1 MQDKLLKKSYIWKI
15 FELLIMNTKLIKSE
29 IEKLARISAS
39 WDDAQEVDAIERDLA
54 LDKVK
59 NIYELLRF
67 GNTTVN
73 QPTNELLAA
82 ALLTDDPQS
91 NEQDVEVEFLFAED
105 DDEPTEEMVSAAEN
119 EAAEESNES
128 EPTEEVAPEDV
139 APEAPRNV
147 VISEPETIT
156 TPAPEIE
163 VEMTAEPE
171 VAEIPEPVVTP
182 EPAIAP
188 EPKPEPEPTPEPTP
202 EPAIVPKP
210 EPKPASG
217 NLFGMEEVR
226 RPRGSKHQRMMS
238 IYSDAATEKSKEKPV
253 DISKIFDFGLNA
265 SSASDDDG
273 RPSVTL
279 NDSLDTDADRSVT
292 LGDVMA
298 QNNQTLADTIVA
310 PAPLADEIT
319 NAKISSLRQG
329 VGLNDKF
336 LMIRDLFDGDNEA
349 YDQAISDLDSMKS
362 FDDCMIYI
370 AENFEWN
377 PDSEGAKFIIQLL
390 ERKHS

>member
-91 NEQDVEVEFLFAED
+91 NEQDVEIEFLFAEE
-105 DDEPTEEMVSAAEN
+105 DDEPTEEMVAAAED
-119 EAAEESNES
+119 EAEKEENNES
-128 EPTEEVAPEDV
+128 EPTEEVAPEEV

-156 TPAPEIE
+156 TPSPEIE

-188 EPKPEPEPTPEPTP
+188 ETEPEPTPEPTP
-202 EPAIVPKP
+202 EPAITPKP

-298 QNNQTLADTIVA
+298 QSNQTLADTIVA

-349 YDQAISDLDSMKS
+349 YDQAISDLDSMES